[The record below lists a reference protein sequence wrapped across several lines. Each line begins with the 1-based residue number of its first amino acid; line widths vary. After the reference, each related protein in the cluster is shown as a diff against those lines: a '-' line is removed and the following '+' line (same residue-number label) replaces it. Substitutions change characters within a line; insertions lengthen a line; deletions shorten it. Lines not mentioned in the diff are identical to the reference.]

1 MHDKKMRPA
10 KERIIYIDLIRLF
23 ACFCIVTVHFN
34 ATVSGFDILGKF
46 AYENSL
52 IPNRYLGVYLG
63 DIGVSLFFMISGASL
78 MISNERTPIREFYKK
93 RFLNIYPMFWIAYAS
108 VTVLSLFLG
117 SRLPV
122 LPRWKMILSI
132 LGYDGYLQALGL
144 LHGSFYQ
151 IGEWFL
157 GCMITLYLVWPLL
170 KEGLNRSPAGI
181 WSASLVFNILM
192 YLLFKPGWVY
202 QNWFFVRIPEL
213 LFGMTVV
220 KYRLDR
226 YPLRLLGALLLTAAV
241 MFRLP
246 GNPAGYYAR
255 IASMCA
261 VLYVLLML
269 AGRLV
274 KGQRLK
280 NALAFASGLTYP
292 VFLVH
297 HWIIS
302 RIAKGIDLEH
312 LTKIKTFGLYILYVA
327 VTAAAAFL
335 LKTVWTEVQKRLKGR
350 SQR

>member
-1 MHDKKMRPA
+1 MCDKKTRPA

-23 ACFCIVTVHFN
+23 ACFCVITVHFN

-52 IPNRYLGVYLG
+52 IPNRYLGIYLG
-63 DIGVSLFFMISGASL
+63 DIGVSLFFMISGAALMFTNEHTSL
-78 MISNERTPIREFYKK
+78 REFYKK
-93 RFLNIYPMFWIAYAS
+93 RFLNIYPMFWIAYIS
-108 VTVLSLFLG
+108 VTVLSLLLG
-117 SRLPV
+117 IRLPV
-122 LPRWKMILSI
+122 LPRWKMIVSI

-157 GCMITLYLVWPLL
+157 GCMITLYLFWPLL

-181 WSASLVFNILM
+181 WSASLVFNIVM

-202 QNWFFVRIPEL
+202 QNWFFVRFPEL

-226 YPLRLLGALLLTAAV
+226 YPLRMLCIVLAAAAAL
-241 MFRLP
+241 FRLP
-246 GNPAGYYAR
+246 MNPAGYYAR
-255 IASMCA
+255 IASLCA
-261 VLYVLLML
+261 VLYVLLMIC
-269 AGRLV
+269 GRFIKAPAV
-274 KGQRLK
+274 K
-280 NALAFASGLTYP
+280 NAIVFAGGLTYP
-292 VFLVH
+292 LFLVH

-302 RIAKGIDLEH
+302 RIARGIDLEH
-312 LTKIKTFGLYILYVA
+312 LTKIKTCGLYIVYLMA
-327 VTAAAAFL
+327 AGAAAWL
-335 LKTVWTEVQKRLKGR
+335 LKLAGTGVLKLFKGR